1 VGIEIARR
9 IGRPAVTFSP
19 TTTIQQQWREKVR
32 LFLPEDEEGERRLR
46 AGVSTDP
53 ADLAAL
59 SCLTYQSLSTQ
70 TQAHEFLDR
79 IGRAAWADEL
89 VAGGRTPEGAEAYLD
104 DLATKVPDEVERGIA
119 SRASRRK
126 RELLASGQASLADL
140 LHPNALALVDRLVAA
155 GTGCIVLDEAHH
167 LLDYWAAILAHLVE
181 RLPEAVVVGLT
192 ATPPA
197 SAGPDELEN
206 YLALVD
212 GIDFEVPTPAVV
224 RSGHLA
230 PYQDLVQVVEPT
242 ADERRFLEHE
252 DRVLEEAMAGV
263 FADPRFAGH
272 VEARINR
279 ANGTPTWDELV
290 SEEFELAVAGVR
302 YLTEAGRTLAP
313 DVQAPPEMLG
323 PLQPRDRLALVRDW
337 CLGFLR
343 VSPDARDRAALADLR
358 QALRTLGM
366 VMTDAGWRPAPSPLD
381 RILAYSSAK
390 VEAMVAILRTEQ
402 ASMGERVRAVVL
414 TDFETSSA
422 LSLRRLRGVL
432 DPESGGAVR
441 AIRAIVDDPEAG
453 HLEPIMV
460 TGRTVLADADL
471 AGRLATELTA
481 RFEREGVRATVR
493 TEDAGHGLVAVDGAG
508 PDWAP
513 RAWVPAVT
521 ELFERGVTRCIVGTR
536 GLLSEGWDSL
546 TLNTLVDLTTAG
558 TYASVNQ
565 IRGRSIRLDPND
577 PHKVANNWDLVC
589 VASDLRGGWRDL
601 ERLAAKHGHVWGLGP
616 EGRVVRGIGHV
627 DPRLVLLP
635 ANPVAAALSGVAHVS
650 AADINRRAVDRA
662 RHRSDAYEEW
672 GVGKPY
678 ENFEFRGTILD
689 PSRASIRTAFT
700 WGRSL
705 KALLNL
711 IVANLLL
718 YLTAF
723 GYALPRFLDAGVSL
737 AWLVVAVGGFLIITI
752 GVSIRLGL
760 RYVRAAF
767 IELPVDSYL
776 LDFGRAVAEALR
788 ETRLAPASPDR
799 VRVTETETASYE
811 VHLDTSD
818 QEASDRFADAYRE
831 LFEPITDQRY
841 LVERDEASL
850 SGTFYRPIWYVLR
863 GLFRPFRRRTTVY
876 HPVPAIFARRRELAE
891 AFAKAWSRWVG
902 GRRLVYTRSD
912 EGARILLRERARGAE
927 GVPSASVDE
936 WR

>member
-1 VGIEIARR
+1 MSVGARLAAADFFPALALRSEWRTYQRTILDQFDHRDPAKRTFHVVAPPGSGKTLVGIEIARR

-19 TTTIQQQWREKVR
+19 TTTIQEQWREKVR
-32 LFLPEDEEGERRLR
+32 LFLPEGAEGERLLR

-79 IGRAAWADEL
+79 IGRAAWVDEL
-89 VAGGRTPEGAEAYLD
+89 VAGGKTPEGAEAYLA
-104 DLATKVPDEVERGIA
+104 DLAAKVPDEVERGIA

-126 RELLASGQASLADL
+126 RELLASGQATLADL

-197 SAGPDELEN
+197 SAGPDELAN

-242 ADERRFLEHE
+242 PDERSFLEHE
-252 DRVLEEAMAGV
+252 DRVLDEAIAGV
-263 FADPRFAGH
+263 FADPRFPGH
-272 VEARINR
+272 VETRVNR
-279 ANGTPTWDELV
+279 PGGTPTWDQLV
-290 SEEFELAVAGVR
+290 SEDFELAVAGVR
-302 YLTEAGRTLAP
+302 YLTEAGRALAP
-313 DVQAPPEMLG
+313 DVHAPPEMLG
-323 PLQPRDRLALVRDW
+323 PLHPRDRLALVRDW

-390 VEAMVAILRTEQ
+390 VEAMVRILRAEQ
-402 ASMGERVRAVVL
+402 ASMGDRVRAVVL

-422 LSLRRLRGVL
+422 LSLRRLKGVL

-441 AIRAIVDDPEAG
+441 AVRAIVRDPEAG
-453 HLEPIMV
+453 RLDPIMV

-471 AGRLATELTA
+471 AGRLAEELTT

-493 TEDAGHGLVAVDGAG
+493 TEDAGDGLVAVDGDG

-546 TLNTLVDLTTAG
+546 SLNTLVDLTTAG

-577 PHKVANNWDLVC
+577 PRKVANNWDVVC
-589 VASDLRGGWRDL
+589 VAPKLRGGWRDL

-616 EGRVVRGIGHV
+616 QGRIVRGIGHV

-635 ANPVAAALSGVAHVS
+635 ANRGGRGAG
-650 AADINRRAVDRA
+650 RR
-662 RHRSDAYEEW
+662 
-672 GVGKPY
+672 
-678 ENFEFRGTILD
+678 
-689 PSRASIRTAFT
+689 
-700 WGRSL
+700 
-705 KALLNL
+705 
-711 IVANLLL
+711 
-718 YLTAF
+718 
-723 GYALPRFLDAGVSL
+723 DAGVGVRRQPAGDGSGPAPRRRL
-737 AWLVVAVGGFLIITI
+737 RGVGGGPAVRELRVPGNDPRPLA
-752 GVSIRLGL
+752 GVH
-760 RYVRAAF
+760 
-767 IELPVDSYL
+767 
-776 LDFGRAVAEALR
+776 
-788 ETRLAPASPDR
+788 PDR
-799 VRVTETETASYE
+799 VHLGALAQGPSQPAGRQHPAVAHRVRLRLPSVPRGRRVPGLAARRGRRVPRRDDRGERPHRAPLRARR
-811 VHLDTSD
+811 VHRPPGRLVP
-818 QEASDRFADAYRE
+818 AGLRAGRGRGAARDRPRSG
-831 LFEPITDQRY
+831 LTG
-841 LVERDEASL
+841 
-850 SGTFYRPIWYVLR
+850 SGTGDRDRDGLVR
-863 GLFRPFRRRTTVY
+863 GPPRRRRPRGVGY
-876 HPVPAIFARRRELAE
+876 VRRRVPGAVRADHRPALP
-891 AFAKAWSRWVG
+891 
-902 GRRLVYTRSD
+902 GRT
-912 EGARILLRERARGAE
+912 G
-927 GVPSASVDE
+927 
-936 WR
+936 